1 MITSNPCLLYT
12 SSRHHTDIGESNII
26 KRHII
31 LDIRPFHLFH
41 AEHAFKIDNM
51 REHNKRNYMG
61 RRQGIALGRD
71 VYFYSSLRLFGQRYM
86 QKKRMDNFYYHR
98 FNPALNII
106 LYKNFQYRNERSAV
120 YNHSA
125 ELSLIHIFIGDSR
138 FNVRGF
144 VPKAISLCDG
154 RDSFDSDN
162 TGI

>member
-1 MITSNPCLLYT
+1 
-12 SSRHHTDIGESNII
+12 
-26 KRHII
+26 
-31 LDIRPFHLFH
+31 
-41 AEHAFKIDNM
+41 
-51 REHNKRNYMG
+51 MG

-125 ELSLIHIFIGDSR
+125 E
-138 FNVRGF
+138 
-144 VPKAISLCDG
+144 
-154 RDSFDSDN
+154 FDSIYSYMRYIIYSVDDERMRYDASERRFEYFYERYIHN
-162 TGI
+162 LLYNRSCKRFGPVCH